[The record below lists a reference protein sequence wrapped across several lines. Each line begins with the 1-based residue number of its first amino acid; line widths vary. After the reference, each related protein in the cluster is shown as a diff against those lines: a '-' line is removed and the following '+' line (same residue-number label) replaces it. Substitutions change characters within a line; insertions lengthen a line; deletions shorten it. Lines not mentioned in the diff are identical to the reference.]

1 MYFVKKYV
9 QRFCFYGINFKQV
22 LTKPKITFSQQEEM
36 YAPFS

>member
-9 QRFCFYGINFKQV
+9 QRFCFGVLNFKRV
-22 LTKPKITFSQQEEM
+22 ITKPKITFSQQEEM